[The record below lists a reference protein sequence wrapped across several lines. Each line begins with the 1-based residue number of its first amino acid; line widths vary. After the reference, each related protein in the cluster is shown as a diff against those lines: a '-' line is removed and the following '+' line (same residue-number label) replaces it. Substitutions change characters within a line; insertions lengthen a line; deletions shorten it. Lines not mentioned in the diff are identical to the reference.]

1 MDISTV
7 IMMLLIG
14 VFGGFISGLVG
25 IGGAIIIYPAIL
37 LLPPL
42 FGAPAYSA
50 YIASGLTSS
59 QVFFSTLSGSLKA
72 RKKPEFSPQLV
83 LYMGG
88 GMIIGSMLGALLANL
103 FDATFVNMVYII
115 IALLALILMFINVKP
130 SSDQSSFNKPLLVI
144 VGLFVGII
152 SGIVG
157 AGGAFIIIP
166 ILLVLFKLP
175 MNTVVAN
182 SIVIAFISSIGAFI
196 IKLIQGFVPFEDALF
211 LIIGSILFAPLG
223 LKLSKKIPNFIQ
235 KWIISIL
242 IIVAIIMFSM
252 KHWSIYQAGALAI
265 LASSIGF
272 LGSMLYL
279 LLKKPFKNGTP
290 AIDNAASVILTCILG
305 KNFLMPFNFLI
316 SLVPAS

>member
-25 IGGAIIIYPAIL
+25 IGGAIIIYPAVL

-42 FGAPAYSA
+42 FGVPAYSA

-72 RKKPEFSPQLV
+72 QKKTEFSPPLV
-83 LYMGG
+83 IYMSG
-88 GMIIGSMLGALLANL
+88 GMITGSMLGALLANL
-103 FDATFVNMVYII
+103 FNATFVNAIYII
-115 IALLALILMFINVKP
+115 IALIALILMFINVKP
-130 SSDQSSFNKPLLVI
+130 NLNQSSFNKPLLVM
-144 VGLFVGII
+144 VGLLVGII

-175 MNTVVAN
+175 MNMVVAN

-196 IKLIQGFVPFEDALF
+196 IKLIQGYIPLEDALF
-211 LIIGSILFAPLG
+211 LIIGSMIFAPLG
-223 LKLSKKIPNFIQ
+223 LKLGKKVPSFVQ

-242 IIVAIIMFSM
+242 IIVAII
-252 KHWSIYQAGALAI
+252 Q
-265 LASSIGF
+265 
-272 LGSMLYL
+272 
-279 LLKKPFKNGTP
+279 
-290 AIDNAASVILTCILG
+290 
-305 KNFLMPFNFLI
+305 LI
-316 SLVPAS
+316 F

>member
-1 MDISTV
+1 MDIVNIV
-7 IMMLLIG
+7 IMLLIG

-25 IGGAIIIYPAIL
+25 VGGAIIIYPAIL

-42 FGAPAYSA
+42 FGAPAYSAYSA

-72 RKKPEFSPQLV
+72 RKKTEFSPQLV

-88 GMIIGSMLGALLANL
+88 GMIIGSMLGAFLANL
-103 FDATFVNMVYII
+103 FDAIFVNTVYII
-115 IALLALILMFINVKP
+115 IALLALTLMFIKVKP
-130 SSDQSSFNKPLLVI
+130 SSEKSSFNKYLLVI
-144 VGLFVGII
+144 IGLFIGII

-182 SIVIAFISSIGAFI
+182 SIVIAFISSIGAFV
-196 IKLIQGFVPFEDALF
+196 IKLIQGYIPLYDALF
-211 LIIGSILFAPLG
+211 LIIRSIIFAPIG
-223 LKLSKKIPNFIQ
+223 LKLSKKVPNIIQ

-242 IIVAIIMFSM
+242 IVFAIV
-252 KHWSIYQAGALAI
+252 QLI
-265 LASSIGF
+265 L
-272 LGSMLYL
+272 
-279 LLKKPFKNGTP
+279 
-290 AIDNAASVILTCILG
+290 
-305 KNFLMPFNFLI
+305 
-316 SLVPAS
+316 